1 MGTRSRVAVMHGDV
15 CKSVYCHY
23 DGYLDYAG
31 RILLAHYDSTLAN
44 QLVARGDN
52 SGVKETLEAMNFYE
66 DREAE
71 GEDVSEFLRS
81 TPWDVAHSFDEFLEQ
96 VYDCGGEYYY
106 VMKDGVWYAGC
117 VYETEGLIKN
127 GLTALK
133 DAITVIGEPEAEE
146 AQVAEVLF
154 K

>member
-31 RILLAHYDSTLAN
+31 RILQSHYDSTLAN
-44 QLVARGDN
+44 ALIARGDN
-52 SGVKETLEAMNFYE
+52 SGVKETLEEMNFYS
-66 DREAE
+66 DRGE
-71 GEDVSEFLRS
+71 EDVS
-81 TPWDVAHSFDEFLEQ
+81 WQVAHTFEEFLEQ
-96 VYDCGGEYYY
+96 VNNCCGEYYY
-106 VMKDGVWYAGC
+106 VMKDGVWYAGA
-117 VYETEGLIKN
+117 VYDTEGLVKN
-127 GLTALK
+127 GLVALK